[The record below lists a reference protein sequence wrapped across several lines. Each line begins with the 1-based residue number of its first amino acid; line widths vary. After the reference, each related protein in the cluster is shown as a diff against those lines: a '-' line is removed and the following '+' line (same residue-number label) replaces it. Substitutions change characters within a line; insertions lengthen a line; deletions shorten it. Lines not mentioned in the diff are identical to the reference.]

1 MARIAIAAPISPGAN
16 SGNDVTAARWAHHL
30 EMLGHET
37 TIVAVSEDPA
47 ILSEH
52 ATSVLT
58 DADILIALHARRSA
72 PAAAWWTEHRPG
84 QPLIV
89 GLAGTDLYRDM
100 PDSHTASATV
110 ASADA
115 VIVLQEAALD
125 RLRGFEP
132 AWADKAAVIHQSV
145 SRPLPDHRPAVDEFR
160 VVVLAHLRDIK
171 DPLLTARAARL
182 LPHNSRVAVH
192 HAGRAL
198 DDKWQQAAEAEEV
211 TNDRYIWHR
220 ELGAEDALALLAT
233 AHVLACTSLSEGGA
247 NVVTEAIALGIPVI
261 GTRIGGNTGLL
272 GSDHPGWFRVG
283 HVQAVAE
290 LLVDLET
297 HPEAL
302 AELGHRS
309 LDRKPIT
316 DPSTER
322 AALEQLIARVF
333 AG

>member
-1 MARIAIAAPISPGAN
+1 MARIAIAAPIRPSAN
-16 SGNDVTAARWAHHL
+16 SGNDVTAARWARHL
-30 EMLGHET
+30 ETLGHET
-37 TIVAVSEDPA
+37 TIVPVSEDFA
-47 ILSEH
+47 ALSEH
-52 ATSVLT
+52 AVSALT
-58 DADILIALHARRSA
+58 DADVLIALHARRSA

-115 VIVLQEAALD
+115 VIVLQEEALD

-145 SRPLPDHRPAVDEFR
+145 SLALPERRLAVDEFR
-160 VVVLAHLRDIK
+160 VVVLAHLRNIK

-182 LPHNSRVAVH
+182 LPGNSRVAVH

-198 DDKWQQAAEAEEV
+198 DDDWQQAAETEEV

-220 ELGAEDALALLAT
+220 ELGAEDALALLAS

-261 GTRIGGNTGLL
+261 GTRIAGNTGLL
-272 GSDHPGWFRVG
+272 GSDHPGWFPVG
-283 HVQAVAE
+283 HVEALAE
-290 LLVDLET
+290 LLLDLET
-297 HPEAL
+297 NPEAL

-309 LDRKPIT
+309 LERKPIA
-316 DPSTER
+316 DPSTEQ